1 MRRFR
6 WHPDL
11 ADNVR
16 ALLLVAFFVGLLGVG
31 VVFYGAPF
39 RHLNTGFGPEWE
51 CTPQVRGEPTCI
63 KRIGR

>member
-16 ALLLVAFFVGLLGVG
+16 TLLLVVVIVGLLGAG
-31 VVFYGAPF
+31 LVFFGIPF
-39 RHLNTGFGPEWE
+39 RNSNAGFGPEWE
-51 CTPQVRGEPTCI
+51 CTPQAQGEPTCI
-63 KRIGR
+63 KRVGR